1 MPTKIKGLMVAVL
14 LLLLLP
20 QSSYAGDCTYGP
32 DTCTQGFVWR
42 EASQNDHVCVTPQ
55 EREKTSLDNTLADQR
70 RDPNGGVYGPD
81 TCLQG
86 FVWRDAFSGDHVC
99 VTPETRAQAAQ
110 DNQNA
115 DTRKACSGDCTYGPD
130 TCIQGFVWRDAFSGD
145 YVCVTPETRA
155 QAAQD
160 NQNADSRKACSQTSI
175 PPVVASD
182 CTYGPDTCT
191 QGFVWREAVPGDHV
205 CVTPETRAQAA
216 QDNQNADSRK
226 ACS

>member
-42 EASQNDHVCVTPQ
+42 DAFSGDHVCVTPETRAQ
-55 EREKTSLDNTLADQR
+55 AAQDNQNADSR
-70 RDPNGGVYGPD
+70 KACSGDCTYGPD

-115 DTRKACSGDCTYGPD
+115 D
-130 TCIQGFVWRDAFSGD
+130 
-145 YVCVTPETRA
+145 
-155 QAAQD
+155 
-160 NQNADSRKACSQTSI
+160 SRKSCSQTSIPPVVTI

>member
-115 DTRKACSGDCTYGPD
+115 D
-130 TCIQGFVWRDAFSGD
+130 
-145 YVCVTPETRA
+145 
-155 QAAQD
+155 
-160 NQNADSRKACSQTSI
+160 SRKACSQTSI